1 MKWRRLLLGSLL
13 VPIVLLVGMV
23 VYGHYRII
31 KPELT
36 FVHIDIS
43 AAPKKGS
50 VTAPLSIVE
59 FADYQCPFCI
69 DQARNVLPKLEADYI
84 ATGKVQ
90 YVFMNFPLPIH
101 EFAPKA
107 AHAAACAEDQGK
119 FWQMHDLLFT
129 TGKIAPEQLYE
140 QARKLDLR
148 SDLFHSCID
157 SGKHNMNI
165 ADDHA
170 QGLRA
175 HVYGTP
181 TLFIGRAE
189 QQLVTATAK
198 FAGEVSYR
206 SLRRAIDDLL
216 VDASAHNANKTTRA
230 F

>member
-1 MKWRRLLLGSLL
+1 
-13 VPIVLLVGMV
+13 MV
-23 VYGHYRII
+23 VYGHYRTI

-43 AAPKKGS
+43 AAAKKGS
-50 VTAPLSIVE
+50 ATAALTIVE
-59 FADYQCPFCI
+59 FADYQCPFCA
-69 DQARNVLPKLEADYI
+69 DQARKVLPTLEANYI

-107 AHAAACAEDQGK
+107 ANAAACAGDQGK

-129 TGKIAPEQLYE
+129 TGEIALEQLYE
-140 QARKLDLR
+140 QARRLHLEP
-148 SDLFHSCID
+148 DLFHSCID
-157 SGKHNMNI
+157 SGKHNMDI

-175 HVYGTP
+175 HVHGTP

-189 QQLVTATAK
+189 QQLVAATAK
-198 FAGEVSYR
+198 FTGEVSYR
-206 SLRRAIDDLL
+206 SLRHAIDDLL
-216 VDASAHNANKTTRA
+216 VDASAYNANETTTA